1 MRLLTL
7 FRNVPATIAVLGAL
21 CVGGSLIAD
30 QSTAQTTQPDAGL
43 TPPPGA
49 TPAMVALGNRIYHG
63 QVGGATCAG
72 CHGANAKG
80 SPLGPDLTDKKWLWS
95 DGSDAGIAK
104 TITQGVAKPKEYP
117 SPMPPMGGVQLT
129 TAQVSALAAYIWAL
143 SHH

>member
-1 MRLLTL
+1 MQFFKL
-7 FRNVPATIAVLGAL
+7 FRSVPATIAVLGAL
-21 CVGGSLIAD
+21 CVGGSLIAN
-30 QSTAQTTQPDAGL
+30 QSTAQTASSGGGL

-49 TPAMVALGNRIYHG
+49 TAAMVTLGDHIYHG

-80 SPLGPDLTDKKWLWS
+80 GPLGPDLTDKKWLWS
-95 DGSDAGIAK
+95 DGSDTGIAK

-129 TAQVSALAAYIWAL
+129 PAQVSALAAYIWAL